1 MTASTVDRE
10 VASTATSAP
19 RFTTWPLWGLGG
31 ALGFV
36 ATVFLND
43 RPAAESR
50 TNHYAVTPD
59 DMSSLD
65 PTTYHAAV
73 VLGFTSVIC
82 LIVFAAQWR
91 RRVEAQYDWSTAAPV
106 VSAGV
111 IASAGALTLAYGWMG
126 ALSRYLPDAPEGS
139 SFDDRGTFVYFMLN
153 DFSPYVAWLG
163 VLVSG
168 AGLTWMAF
176 RERLVSRGIGL
187 LTGLLFVA
195 ALAFVFGSGVPGIP
209 GIAGAELA
217 VVSLWLALGR
227 SPITTLDNQGEN
239 HA

>member
-1 MTASTVDRE
+1 MTTSTPVRVLGQE
-10 VASTATSAP
+10 AP
-19 RFTTWPLWGLGG
+19 PGPRITTWPLWGLPGG

-43 RPAAESR
+43 RPPAESR
-50 TNHYAVTPD
+50 GSHYTVTPD
-59 DMSSLD
+59 DMASLD
-65 PTTYHAAV
+65 PALYHAAV
-73 VLGFTSVIC
+73 VLGFTSVVC

-91 RRVEAQYDWSTAAPV
+91 RRVELQYDWSTAAPV
-106 VSAGV
+106 VSGGV

-139 SFDDRGTFVYFMLN
+139 AYDDRGTFVYFMLN

-163 VLVSG
+163 VLVAG
-168 AGLTWMAF
+168 AGLAWMAF
-176 RERLVSRGIGL
+176 RERLVSRGLGA

-195 ALAFVFGSGVPGIP
+195 ALAFVFGTGVPGVP

-217 VVSLWLALGR
+217 AVSLWLAFGR
-227 SPITTLDNQGEN
+227 SPITQGEN
-239 HA
+239 RA